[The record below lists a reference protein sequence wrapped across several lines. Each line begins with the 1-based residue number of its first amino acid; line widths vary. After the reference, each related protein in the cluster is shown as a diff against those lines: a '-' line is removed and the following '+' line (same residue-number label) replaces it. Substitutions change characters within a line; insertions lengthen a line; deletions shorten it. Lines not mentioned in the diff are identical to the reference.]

1 MEILNFT
8 EFKRSFLFEAEGDA
22 EDNAAVSEPIAPAEP
37 AAPAP
42 IADDTMAPP
51 VTSSGIPPA
60 PTDPAAMAL
69 PPDPNAPQVSSGNGI
84 TKLIFLETDKK
95 WHSQY
100 TDGGGVRRYVEY
112 ELTPTEIDKFI
123 ADNNLTDKRDDILQA
138 MQGKKSMDAAA
149 YDKLKN
155 AVASSKL
162 GKDRGELDV
171 DYDSKGI
178 PSTGQLDVIFIK
190 KS

>member
-1 MEILNFT
+1 MEILNFA
-8 EFKRSFLFEAEGDA
+8 EFKRSFIFEAEGDA
-22 EDNAAVSEPIAPAEP
+22 DDNASISEP
-37 AAPAP
+37 AADPAAFTP
-42 IADDTMAPP
+42 VADDTMAPP

-69 PPDPNAPQVSSGNGI
+69 PPDPNAPQVSAGDGI
-84 TKLIFLETDKK
+84 TKLVFLDTDKK

-100 TDGGGVRRYVEY
+100 ADGGGVRRYVEY
-112 ELTPTEIDKFI
+112 ELAPADIDKFI
-123 ADNNLTDKRDDILQA
+123 ADNNLTDKRDDLMQA

-155 AVASSKL
+155 EVASSKL
-162 GKDRGELDV
+162 GKERGELDV

-178 PSTGQLDVIFIK
+178 PSTSQLDVIFIK
-190 KS
+190 KF